1 MRQSKK
7 LLSVLLAV
15 IMVFSTVAVAA
26 NAAASPW
33 KDSAISG
40 QYESDKPVLTTEQY
54 ATAALDDVDRMLRE
68 ENMVFTQDD
77 IFVGELDLTSIDSAL
92 DDVVALVEGTLWQQ
106 FKGMLGD
113 LYNLDVSALKTV
125 RRTTAGKT
133 DVDVINSLLKFL
145 YDNKQLFVDFVSGDI
160 DLGSLLTSLI
170 SMDDLDVSKMAKKFI
185 YEFTYDQDAPD
196 NITQSVDTMVQD
208 LIDKY
213 VVTGSNADPN
223 KPLEPLAP
231 TMAGHTNISSG
242 STYDFID
249 NALKILYN
257 DLLVPQANEV
267 WLNSLNKTLA
277 KYPEQVLAYKN
288 FINITDEGLV
298 NFTIPTFEFTDAS
311 FISQL
316 NNVIGSIVNTALA
329 SGVDFSWASGPNSMI
344 LTNVIA
350 IGKQVLVN
358 TGSDFFASYVEIKTP
373 AEVNA
378 MNDMEVCSY
387 VARTIINSSIR
398 GVVVPNTADSL
409 IEVANYTVKGIMAT
423 EMPERD
429 YSNETAYPVD
439 SLDTL
444 YNILADFAVKAL
456 NDNPGL
462 GLNYGIGIDAVA
474 TAGANWVIN
483 EYGGLLSGI
492 NLRTSDSG
500 WTNADKL
507 IFSMIDK
514 SIFDASQFPNSTV
527 TLESL
532 VKNVILE
539 NVLNLNLTPLF
550 NLLEAQPS
558 GSELNNSPKQVLLN
572 VVPRVLNIVFPGLLS
587 TSMTTFDDIIAASNL
602 ASTVNALFSDLYNY
616 RSTLVAAV
624 LPIVCD
630 SIGLTTAQK
639 FKSPNFSIE
648 SFNYNASGAANFDF
662 TITNPSSGINTGY
675 TDANGVF
682 HQDSRY
688 AIKIKSVTSNL
699 STITIA
705 QPTNAVLNGGEY
717 TTLKITG
724 SFTGTQN
731 FIVSITYDVL
741 TEDGTALTSEPIVA
755 RIYSC
760 LSKTNTDDIAT
771 ASASS
776 GNFSITDGEKN
787 IYTTN
792 VGGLDNLSYR
802 VKNGS
807 DATVTAK
814 ATSAAAATSTLYK
827 NITDISY
834 IDVSSK
840 TVEIPAGVQAN
851 VDIYEISDTYTGTEA
866 QDLEAFTDKGFQR
879 YYQTSGVMV
888 GTTALK
894 VASNIIIYKD
904 YGLYDLFNSEV
915 NAQRQSYDYTDATA
929 WNNYLSAMAAAS
941 QLVNG
946 KKTATTFCMTTAAGV
961 AYKFEAAAEALQ
973 TAVDALKA
981 TAAGGGVES
990 TLALLEQVQ
999 PSNDELVYTD
1009 ANYSFFSSANYKT
1022 YTFTNFRKE
1031 YRAASSFADGYAVRD
1046 ELTGE
1051 YILDADGNKTY
1062 NAADSLSVAYKNHR
1076 LQLYFNRLLSVD
1088 GIQTHLS
1095 RAIAQANAAGYVE
1108 SDYTAESYTA
1118 YTTALAFANSVNNEA
1133 SPVQNKI
1140 NTAYIELV
1148 EAQKRL
1154 MKAGSD
1160 EPSEIKIIT
1169 SASNPG
1175 NSDYSVE
1182 IVTNTAGENLLLGVY
1197 PADTGIAIEDY
1208 FTVTG
1213 GTVTFVYDAIATG
1226 ETVQVLDSSNKV
1238 VYEFVIVMA
1247 GDLNKSGTVDVSDFS
1262 LENRVA
1268 SGLTTFSTTGD
1279 SANDFAGDFDGS
1291 GDISVSDNTALGRAA
1306 AGLAIINYAGRCLA

>member
-92 DDVVALVEGTLWQQ
+92 DGVVALVEGTLWQQ

-257 DLLVPQANEV
+257 DLLVPRANEV

-288 FINITDEGLV
+288 FLNITDEGLV
-298 NFTIPTFEFTDAS
+298 NFTIPTFEFTSAS

-344 LTNVIA
+344 ITNVIA

-462 GLNYGIGIDAVA
+462 GLDYGIGIDAVA

-507 IFSMIDK
+507 IFAIIDR

-532 VKNVILE
+532 VKNVLLE

-587 TSMTTFDDIIAASNL
+587 TSMTSFDDIIVASNL

-616 RSTLVAAV
+616 RTTLVAAV

-639 FKSPNFSIE
+639 FKSPDFSIE

-688 AIKIKSVTSNL
+688 SIKIKSVTSNL
-699 STITIA
+699 SSITIA
-705 QPTNAVLNGGEY
+705 QPSNSVLNGGDY
-717 TTLKITG
+717 VTLKITG

-776 GNFSITDGEKN
+776 GKFSIVDGEKN
-787 IYTTN
+787 IYVTS

-807 DATVTAK
+807 DATVTAS
-814 ATSAAAATSTLYK
+814 ATSAAASTSSLYK

-834 IDVSSK
+834 IDVSPD

-851 VDIYEISDTYTGTEA
+851 VGIYKISDAYTGTEA

-879 YYQTSGVMV
+879 YYQNSGVKV

-894 VASNIIIYKD
+894 VASNIILYKD
-904 YGLYDLFNSEV
+904 YGLYDLFRGEV
-915 NAQRQSYDYTDATA
+915 SAQRQSYDYTDATA

-961 AYKFEAAAEALQ
+961 ANKFEAAATNLQ
-973 TAVDALKA
+973 TAIDALKA

-990 TLALLEQVQ
+990 TLALMEQLQ
-999 PSNDELVYTD
+999 PSNENLVYTD
-1009 ANYSFFSSANYKT
+1009 PGYSFFSSANYKN
-1022 YTFTNFRKE
+1022 YTFTNYRKE

-1046 ELTGE
+1046 ELGE
-1051 YILDADGNKTY
+1051 YVLDADGNKTY

-1076 LQLYFNRLLSVD
+1076 LQLYYDRLLSVD
-1088 GIQTHLS
+1088 SYLTHLN
-1095 RAIAQANAAGYVE
+1095 RAISQANAAGYVE
-1108 SDYTAESYTA
+1108 ADYTAESYAA
-1118 YTTALAFANSVNNEA
+1118 YTTALAFANSVSNE
-1133 SPVQNKI
+1133 SEPVQSKV

-1154 MKAGSD
+1154 MAAGSD

-1182 IVTNTAGENLLLGVY
+1182 IVTNAAGENLLLGVY
-1197 PADTGIAIEDY
+1197 PADSGIAIEDY

-1238 VYEFVIVMA
+1238 VYEFVIVMT
-1247 GDLNKSGTVDVSDFS
+1247 GDLNQSGSVDVSDSTLQNRAVSGVLEFS
-1262 LENRVA
+1262 ATR
-1268 SGLTTFSTTGD
+1268 D
-1279 SANDFAGDFDGS
+1279 SANDYAADFDGS
-1291 GDISVSDNTALGRAA
+1291 GDIAISDLTAISRAVSGVND
-1306 AGLAIINYAGRCLA
+1306 INYAGRCLA